1 LRTNH
6 FDLVEFF
13 FDFVVGA
20 SSLFVALFIV
30 CSSRVEALALWHMG
44 FLQERY
50 QGWHTG
56 VVLAS

>member
-1 LRTNH
+1 MNR
-6 FDLVEFF
+6 FDLVKFF

-30 CSSRVEALALWHMG
+30 CSSRVEALAHGIFTGALPS
-44 FLQERY
+44 
-50 QGWHTG
+50 WHTG